1 MGAQDKDEKTPA
13 GSVGNPTN
21 TEGRERLLELADEE
35 GIPGRNG
42 MNRAELSEELTDAM
56 TPENLSKGLSD
67 TRTPEE
73 LVEAVRTDG
82 PQR

>member
-1 MGAQDKDEKTPA
+1 MEPQNAEEKIPA

-35 GIPGRNG
+35 GLPGRDG
-42 MNRAELSEELTDAM
+42 MNRAELSEELTETM

-73 LVEAVRTDG
+73 LVEAVRTEG
-82 PQR
+82 TQA